1 MLVEFGVDLE
11 CQDNEGHSPL
21 HLAVEGGHIET
32 VEVLINRG
40 ANVNARSNRGA
51 TPLYMA
57 KAIGYDDISQF
68 LVDRGASSSPP
79 LSLPSSSFLT
89 LQPINQS

>member
-1 MLVEFGVDLE
+1 
-11 CQDNEGHSPL
+11 
-21 HLAVEGGHIET
+21 LAVEGGHIET